1 MRPTDQERQVGETK
15 EHATLVAVAAINRRT
30 LLTTLAAAGL
40 YRGNAFAQAPGPLPS
55 WSDRTRQSI
64 VDFVGRVTRE
74 GGPDYVA
81 PAERIATF
89 DNDGTLWCEKPLPVQ
104 RPDQGDGAAALG
116 MEGKA
121 AIQGGA

>member
-1 MRPTDQERQVGETK
+1 MI
-15 EHATLVAVAAINRRT
+15 AINRRT

-40 YRGNAFAQAPGPLPS
+40 YRGSAFAQAPGLLPS

-89 DNDGTLWCEKPLPVQ
+89 DNDGTLTSRHIARVLFRWKQAC
-104 RPDQGDGAAALG
+104 
-116 MEGKA
+116 
-121 AIQGGA
+121 